1 MQKVIFLVDMNA
13 FYISCEMVRN
23 PCLAGKPAA
32 VAGDPKKRAGIILA
46 ANYEAR
52 AYGVKT
58 AMVLKDALRLCP
70 SLVFVPPDHSY
81 YEHQSMQVMKI
92 LDGYTPLVEQNSIDE
107 AYLDMTGTEMLFGK
121 PVDAANRIM
130 GEIKSKLGL
139 WCSIGISENKFLA
152 KMASEMKKPLG
163 ITELWG
169 QNVPQ
174 NLWPLSIKSMH
185 GVGTKTYEKLN
196 MLGIQTIG
204 QLAKYDKTLL
214 FKAFGKYGNE
224 LHDHANGQDYSPVQP
239 HAAGDMKSIGRST
252 TLPEDLM
259 DIGKAKTILMELTE
273 DIGMTA
279 RRFDKRGNTVQ
290 ITVKYSDFQT
300 VTRQTSISATCVTKD
315 IYEAGCR
322 LLEQNW
328 NRLRP
333 VRLLGI
339 SLSGF
344 DKDCAEGQISI
355 FEMVQDNKKLDTYSK
370 HNFHKKHE
378 KIDRAM
384 DSIRMKHGLGKIVRA
399 SLVNRKQQSEK

>member
-1 MQKVIFLVDMNA
+1 MKKVIFLVDMNA
-13 FYISCEMVRN
+13 FFISCEMVRN
-23 PCLAGKPAA
+23 PYLAGKPAA

-70 SLVFVPPDHSY
+70 GLVFVPPDHSY
-81 YEHQSMQVMKI
+81 YEYKSKQVMDI
-92 LDGYTPLVEQNSIDE
+92 LEGYTPIVEQNSIDE

-121 PVDAANRIM
+121 PTESANCIM
-130 GEIKSKLGL
+130 NEIKNTLGL
-139 WCSIGISENKFLA
+139 WCSIGISENRFLA

-163 ITELWG
+163 ITELW
-169 QNVPQ
+169 QHNVPEK
-174 NLWPLSIKSMH
+174 LWPHSVKSMY
-185 GVGTKTYEKLN
+185 GVGAKTYEKLN

-204 QLAKYDKTLL
+204 QLAKYDRSLL
-214 FKAFGKYGNE
+214 FKVFGKYGNE
-224 LHDHANGQDYSPVQP
+224 LHDHANGRDFSLVQP
-239 HAAGDMKSIGRST
+239 HTAGDMKSIGRST
-252 TLPEDLM
+252 TLPEDLT
-259 DIGKAKTILMELTE
+259 DIEKAKATLMELTE
-273 DIGMTA
+273 EIGITA
-279 RRFDKRGNTVQ
+279 RKFGKRGNTVQ
-290 ITVKYSDFQT
+290 ITIKYSDFQA
-300 VTRQTSISATCVTKD
+300 VTRQTSITPTCITKD

-344 DKDCAEGQISI
+344 DKDCAKGQISI
-355 FEMVQDNKKLDTYSK
+355 FDIVQDSKKCDTNNKHDTQ
-370 HNFHKKHE
+370 KKHE

-384 DSIRMKHGLGKIVRA
+384 DSIRMKHGMGKVVRA
-399 SLVNRKQQSEK
+399 TLANRKQQSDK